1 MVQRLH
7 SPMLTVVHVR
17 SRVRRDG
24 VWPGQWEET
33 HGGVRQKQGGQEGVA
48 AVSLGSSSSQHQKL
62 LQYFREQNK
71 GSV

>member
-1 MVQRLH
+1 MASGRVSGRRL
-7 SPMLTVVHVR
+7 MEVCAK
-17 SRVRRDG
+17 SR
-24 VWPGQWEET
+24 
-33 HGGVRQKQGGQEGVA
+33 GGQEGVT